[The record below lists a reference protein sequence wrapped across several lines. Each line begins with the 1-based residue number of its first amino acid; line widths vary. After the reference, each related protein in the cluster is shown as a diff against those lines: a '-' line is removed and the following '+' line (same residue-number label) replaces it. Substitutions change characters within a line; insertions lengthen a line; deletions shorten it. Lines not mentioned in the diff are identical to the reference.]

1 MPRKFLGIV
10 GQDPRDPKSN
20 RLHVDILRFCILH
33 LSWILQIPLKWS
45 VILLKSRTSTGYFSN
60 STGSS
65 VTAGS
70 LRALV
75 RIYPSWIHSGGAAL
89 EKSLRLKLL
98 LLINTWSMCIQ
109 EHVVLSVAVFVDK
122 KHGMM
127 SRVSNF
133 LNTGP
138 FFLTTN
144 LVSALWHHY
153 ENMAASENRVL
164 AHFSWRD
171 GICSCVTGLVVGVS
185 GVWLCWSF
193 IYAKYRLFLYQAMA
207 TNKQACLVTSD
218 IIRNKF
224 A

>member
-1 MPRKFLGIV
+1 MIGNSPEVSNF
-10 GQDPRDPKSN
+10 N
-20 RLHVDILRFCILH
+20 RLF
-33 LSWILQIPLKWS
+33 
-45 VILLKSRTSTGYFSN
+45 
-60 STGSS
+60 
-65 VTAGS
+65 
-70 LRALV
+70 
-75 RIYPSWIHSGGAAL
+75 
-89 EKSLRLKLL
+89 LKLNRFICNRRFSPSPGEDISQL
-98 LLINTWSMCIQ
+98 DTQRRCSIGEITEIETTSPHQYINQNELMCIQ
-109 EHVVLSVAVFVDK
+109 EHVVLSVAVFVGK